1 MKGFLAHNKC
11 SKNVNY
17 YCRILKEEVIWASL
31 APKAL
36 ISHVMSL
43 MECDPSWCLDAS
55 KDGELTSSSVSQETF
70 CFFFYFFDTLL
81 LLAQALKVST
91 PVLNPRLTLQL

>member
-1 MKGFLAHNKC
+1 M
-11 SKNVNY
+11 
-17 YCRILKEEVIWASL
+17 WASL

-55 KDGELTSSSVSQETF
+55 KYGELTSSSVSQETF
-70 CFFFYFFDTLL
+70 CFFYFFDILL